1 MESRYLSLLSPWV
14 FALSCIQFEQASSLL
29 SYMCFN
35 QSHLH
40 FRDEYVATKAAEDR
54 AAAPSSIVVAI
65 DANDNGAVEGGRGGG
80 GGGSGGIETSVPC
93 IVIGHTRKVFT
104 TEHRVATEDF
114 TPEIRITPAF
124 AF

>member
-1 MESRYLSLLSPWV
+1 MESRYLSCRSGSLLSG
-14 FALSCIQFEQASSLL
+14 IQFEQASLLL

-54 AAAPSSIVVAI
+54 AAAPSSIVVAV
-65 DANDNGAVEGGRGGG
+65 DANGNGAVEGGRGG

-104 TEHRVATEDF
+104 TEHRVATDDF
-114 TPEIRITPAF
+114 TPEIRITPCAL
-124 AF
+124 